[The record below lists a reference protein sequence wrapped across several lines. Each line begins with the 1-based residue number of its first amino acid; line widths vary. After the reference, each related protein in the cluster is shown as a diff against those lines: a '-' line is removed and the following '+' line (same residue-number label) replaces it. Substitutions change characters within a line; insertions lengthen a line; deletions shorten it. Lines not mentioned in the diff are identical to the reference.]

1 MENNQSFE
9 YTYSAEQKQEIEA
22 IRKKY
27 LPKEEDK
34 MEQLR
39 RLHAIPTRKAK
50 AASIALGVLGSLI
63 LGTGMSL
70 CMSELGAVLGHL
82 AMVVGIL
89 VGVLGLILGTGMSL
103 TMTELGSALGH
114 WAMVIGILVGVLGL
128 ILVALAYPIYNWVLR
143 NERQRI
149 APEILRLSEELLR

>member
-9 YTYSAEQKQEIEA
+9 YTYSAEQQQEIEA

-39 RLHAIPTRKAK
+39 RLHYSATQKAQ
-50 AASIALGVLGSLI
+50 AASITIGI
-63 LGTGMSL
+63 LG
-70 CMSELGAVLGHL
+70 A
-82 AMVVGIL
+82 
-89 VGVLGLILGTGMSL
+89 LILGTGMSL
-103 TMTELGSALGH
+103 TMTELGSALGN

-128 ILVALAYPIYNWVLR
+128 IMVALAYPLYNSVLR
-143 NERQRI
+143 KERQRI